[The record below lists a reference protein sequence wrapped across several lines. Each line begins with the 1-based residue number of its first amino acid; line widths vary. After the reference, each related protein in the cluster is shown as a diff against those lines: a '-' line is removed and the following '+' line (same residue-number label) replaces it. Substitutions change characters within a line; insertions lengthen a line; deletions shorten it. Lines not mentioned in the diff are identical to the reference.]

1 MVNLNDIRTIDGEY
15 NQVDREGN
23 PLGEGIDNGNTGAA
37 LVRLY
42 EPAFDDG
49 VSVPRGGGLSGEEST
64 LPNARDISNAISAQ
78 GNVRGNPL
86 RASDWLWQWGQFLD
100 HDLGLTEGTN
110 ILQIDDA
117 EERAEFVFNIPLEE
131 GDPLYGANFTAIP
144 VNRVE
149 SLENEE
155 TAEAESRQ
163 VANEITAYIDGSNGY
178 GSTYLR
184 AAAKRTDLGNSFF
197 GLVNLDNEGE
207 IESLENG
214 NRFLV
219 ISNEE
224 DLSVENEGVDGPE
237 TEAEEQGSNSI
248 RIFLPPEGQS
258 PYDGKL
264 LIANDGYG
272 TDGVAFEQGS
282 DPNNTSGEI
291 LPPYNRANSPNAD
304 PDPDPDS
311 STGGRVPNDQEFI
324 SGDLRIN
331 EQSGLISIHTLLV
344 REHNRVADKVIAH
357 LNAGDD
363 EGLNQAYAQFRD
375 VYVPALL
382 ATLPEGQEPEP
393 TEEQIRGEF
402 IYEAAR
408 AVVGAKSQIITYEE
422 FLPILVGN
430 ETAADLETIQLDEG
444 LLSPGIAKEF
454 SGAAYRL
461 GHTLLSDNI
470 RTVDDEGLG
479 SISLREAFFTPQAIS
494 ANGVDEI
501 LIGLNYQ
508 QSNDADARVI
518 DGVRNNLFGPPG
530 RGGLDLVA
538 INIQRG
544 RDLGLPGYVA
554 VYNNLNPETPIT
566 SFADLV
572 SIFGSEELVASF
584 ERVYESVDQIDLW
597 IGGVAEQAIEGALLG
612 PTFAAIVSDQFARL
626 RDYDRFFYEDQ
637 LADPE
642 SFLSIVYN
650 AIGIDVG
657 DVRLADI
664 IRDNVS
670 HPELIPDDAFTVPF
684 EREIPGTAN
693 SDAQISGGETAD
705 LIDGLQGD
713 DLILGGEGGDIIFGG
728 VGADTLRGEG
738 GVDTLVGAEGNDVL
752 EGQAG
757 DVFNGGVGNDTYT
770 VSVGEA
776 LGTQIADAGGDSDS
790 LTLTNA
796 EGVSY
801 ELFTVDPRPNLTGIK
816 KSRTDLQVDLD
827 QNGILDPNNDLTIF
841 NFFTE
846 EGELGSGAVEQVAN
860 LSSDDILNYTQSDLI
875 ANGSTVY
882 RFFNPSAGVH
892 FYTASVGERDF
903 VQNNLDN
910 YTYEGE
916 SYIGAPHDQDADELT
931 GAKPVYRFLNVD
943 TSVHLYTLDVV
954 ERDSILE
961 NLPNFNFEGVA
972 YYGYEVQQPGTEPL
986 YRFFNPQTGTH
997 FYTPSAAERDNVI
1010 ENLPDYQLEG
1020 NSGITYYIQPITDV

>member
-1 MVNLNDIRTIDGEY
+1 MVNINDIRTIDGEY

-42 EPAFDDG
+42 DPAYADG
-49 VSVPRGGGLSGEEST
+49 ISEPRGGGINGEEST
-64 LPNARDISNAISAQ
+64 LPNARDISNAISSQ

-110 ILQIDDA
+110 ILQIEDA
-117 EERAEFVFNIPLEE
+117 EQRAEFVFNIPLPE
-131 GDPLYGANFTAIP
+131 GDILRGANFTAIP

-149 SLENEE
+149 PLENEE
-155 TAEAESRQ
+155 IEGTEPRQ
-163 VANEITAYIDGSNGY
+163 IANEITAYIDGSNGY

-197 GLVNLDNEGE
+197 GLVNLDSEGQ
-207 IESLENG
+207 IETDENG

-219 ISNEE
+219 ISNEA
-224 DLSVENEGVDGPE
+224 DLSVENEGVDAPE
-237 TEAEEQGSNSI
+237 TEAEEQGTTPI

-264 LIANDGYG
+264 LVANDGYG
-272 TDGVAFEQGS
+272 TNGIAFESGS

-291 LPPYNRANSPNAD
+291 LPPYNRAGSPNAD
-304 PDPDPDS
+304 PDPA
-311 STGGRVPNDQEFI
+311 GGRVPDDQEFI
-324 SGDLRIN
+324 SGDVRIN
-331 EQSGLISIHTLLV
+331 EQSGLIAIHTLLV
-344 REHNRVADKVIAH
+344 REHNRIADKVTAH
-357 LNAGDD
+357 LDAGDN
-363 EGLNQAYAQFRD
+363 EGLNQAYAEFRD

-382 ATLPEGQEPEP
+382 ATLPEGQEVPQP

-430 ETAADLETIQLDEG
+430 ESAADLEKIELDEE
-444 LLSPGIAKEF
+444 LLSPGIAAEF

-470 RTVDDEGLG
+470 RTVDDGGLG
-479 SISLREAFFTPQAIS
+479 SISLRDAFFTPQAIS
-494 ANGVDEI
+494 SNGVDEI

-508 QSNDADARVI
+508 QSNDADTRVI

-530 RGGLDLVA
+530 SGGLDLVA

-554 VYNNLNPETPIT
+554 IYNNLNPDAPIT

-572 SIFGSEELVASF
+572 PIFGSEELVASF
-584 ERVYESVDQIDLW
+584 ERVYQSVDQIDLW
-597 IGGVAEQAIEGALLG
+597 IGGLAEVAIEGALLG
-612 PTFAAIVSDQFARL
+612 PTIGAIVSDQFARL

-642 SFLSIVYN
+642 SFLSTVYN
-650 AIGIDVG
+650 AIGLNVG

-670 HPELIPDDAFTVPF
+670 HPELVPDDAFTVPF
-684 EREIPGTAN
+684 EREIVGTVN
-693 SDAQISGGETAD
+693 SDGQINGTEVAD
-705 LIDGLQGD
+705 LIDGLSGN
-713 DLILGGEGGDIIFGG
+713 DLINGGEGDDIIFGG
-728 VGADTLRGEG
+728 LGNDTLDGQA
-738 GVDTLVGAEGNDVL
+738 GVDTLVGAEGNDIL
-752 EGQAG
+752 NGQAG
-757 DVFNGGVGNDTYT
+757 DVFNGGTGNDTYT
-770 VSVGEA
+770 ISVPEI
-776 LGTQIADAGGDSDS
+776 LGTQIADAGGSDTLA
-790 LTLTNA
+790 LTDA
-796 EGVSY
+796 EGASY
-801 ELFTVDPRPNLTGIK
+801 ELVTTDPRPNLTGIK
-816 KSRTDLQVDLD
+816 KSGTDLQVDLD
-827 QNGILDPNNDLTIF
+827 RNGILDPDNDLTIF
-841 NFFTE
+841 DYFTE
-846 EGELGSGAVEQVAN
+846 EGELGSGAIEQVAN
-860 LSSDDILNYTQSDLI
+860 LTSDEILQYTQSDLI

-892 FYTASVGERDF
+892 FYTASIVERDF
-903 VQNNLDN
+903 VRDNLAN

-916 SYIGAPHDQDADELT
+916 SYKGAPHDQDADELT

-954 ERDSILE
+954 ERDFILE

-972 YYGYEVQQPGTEPL
+972 YYGYEIEQPGTQPL

-997 FYTPSAAERDNVI
+997 FYTPSAGERDFVV
-1010 ENLPDYQLEG
+1010 ENLPNYNLEG
-1020 NSGITYYIQPITDV
+1020 DSGVTYYIQPITDV